1 MGAKDAVGTAA
12 DDATH
17 SHLLGYAGTC
27 ALESWTQRAALA
39 ARARCAFLFAP
50 SHPFGI
56 NLCARPEL
64 KKRSW
69 QTPTWRGVASLQE
82 YFQAQIV
89 SARERERGG
98 ERERLRGHEFAAPR
112 RPARH
117 GAHFV
122 ALPDFASVESARTHT
137 LAITGPSGEVFRASG
152 RANRAGARAG
162 TTVWGSGEWHPC
174 VTCAR
179 GRAVLALGCVCRR
192 AGLQKAPKPR
202 LRASCVCGHDRTNP
216 RVPRRLEPRHA
227 EQPEPRPLANPLSHF
242 FFPSCHPMCFHSF
255 SAPRNTQDGHKTQ
268 HVQRGGQSHR
278 IPRPGSL
285 ISISVL
291 ETEPGIRFCTVP
303 RKI

>member
-1 MGAKDAVGTAA
+1 M
-12 DDATH
+12 
-17 SHLLGYAGTC
+17 
-27 ALESWTQRAALA
+27 
-39 ARARCAFLFAP
+39 
-50 SHPFGI
+50 
-56 NLCARPEL
+56 
-64 KKRSW
+64 
-69 QTPTWRGVASLQE
+69 
-82 YFQAQIV
+82 